1 MMVYDSTALQLTLQ
15 AKPLCYL
22 LAELELSSV
31 SNSKLSYRR
40 DRLEIAPKIS
50 IDAELDP
57 SFAAM
62 SVSGAVRN
70 FGSHTSPPECRE
82 GRHST
87 DTELALVVQVVAV
100 MRERCSRNVR
110 AAL

>member
-1 MMVYDSTALQLTLQ
+1 MMVYDCTALQLSLQ

-31 SNSKLSYRR
+31 SKLSYRR

-57 SFAAM
+57 SFDAL
-62 SVSGAVRN
+62 SVSGSELRKSHVTARMQR
-70 FGSHTSPPECRE
+70 GSTLDRHRARPRGA
-82 GRHST
+82 GRGR
-87 DTELALVVQVVAV
+87 DA
-100 MRERCSRNVR
+100 
-110 AAL
+110 

>member
-1 MMVYDSTALQLTLQ
+1 MTPPLSSSLLQ

-50 IDAELDP
+50 IDAELDVDP

-62 SVSGAVRN
+62 SVSGSELRKSHVTARMQR
-70 FGSHTSPPECRE
+70 GSTLDRHRARPRAGA
-82 GRHST
+82 GRGR
-87 DTELALVVQVVAV
+87 DA
-100 MRERCSRNVR
+100 
-110 AAL
+110 

>member
-57 SFAAM
+57 SFDAM
-62 SVSGAVRN
+62 SVSGSELRKSHVTARMQR
-70 FGSHTSPPECRE
+70 GSTLDRHRARPRGA
-82 GRHST
+82 GRGR
-87 DTELALVVQVVAV
+87 DA
-100 MRERCSRNVR
+100 
-110 AAL
+110 